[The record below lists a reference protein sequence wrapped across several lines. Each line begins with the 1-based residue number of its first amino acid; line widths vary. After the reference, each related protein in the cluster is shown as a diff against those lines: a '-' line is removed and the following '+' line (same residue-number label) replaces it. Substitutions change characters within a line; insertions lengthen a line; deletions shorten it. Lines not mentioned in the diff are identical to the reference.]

1 LDAQSGHETTLTALL
16 PALAGANAIYG
27 LGLQESGLLM
37 DPGQLVFDNE
47 IARMIRYVIEGIAVN
62 DETLSVSVIK
72 EIGPFNDFLSHPS
85 TLKYARSQSR
95 HEIIDRKIRTEWEST
110 GSRDTAQSALEKAKW
125 ILENHEIK
133 TPVSEGQQKEIQKI
147 IKSAEQHF
155 GYT

>member
-1 LDAQSGHETTLTALL
+1 MLL
-16 PALAGANAIYG
+16 
-27 LGLQESGLLM
+27 
-37 DPGQLVFDNE
+37 
-47 IARMIRYVIEGIAVN
+47 
-62 DETLSVSVIK
+62 IK

-133 TPVSEGQQKEIQKI
+133 TPISEGQQKEIKKNHQKRRTTLWLLGRRFYG
-147 IKSAEQHF
+147 QDQN
-155 GYT
+155 TQR

>member
-1 LDAQSGHETTLTALL
+1 LTALL

-47 IARMIRYVIEGIAVN
+47 IARMIRYVIEGIPVN
-62 DETLSVSVIK
+62 DETLSVAAIK
-72 EIGPFNDFLSHPS
+72 EIGPFKDYLSHPS

-95 HEIIDRKIRTEWEST
+95 YEIIDRKIRTEWEST
-110 GSRDTAQSALEKAKW
+110 GSKDTAQNAIDKAKW

-133 TPVSEGQQKEIQKI
+133 TPVSGERQNEIQKI
-147 IKSAEQHF
+147 IKSAEKHF
-155 GYT
+155 GY

>member
-1 LDAQSGHETTLTALL
+1 
-16 PALAGANAIYG
+16 
-27 LGLQESGLLM
+27 M

-47 IARMIRYVIEGIAVN
+47 IARMIRYVIEGIPVN

-72 EIGPFNDFLSHPS
+72 EIGPFNDFLSHAS

-110 GSRDTAQSALEKAKW
+110 GSRDAAQSALEKAKW

-133 TPVSEGQQKEIQKI
+133 TPVSKGQQKEIQKI

-155 GYT
+155 GY